1 MLVKSLILF
10 CVVCCTSGAAIP
22 TPFDPEKIIY
32 EFAFDP
38 NSELFTPISPE
49 TVKHVHGISEMDIQS
64 YDVDGQE
71 YKIHNDGGYPIP
83 EDILESS
90 SPTSATEG
98 TYKIGHES
106 TIGYFLYP
114 TSSLAS
120 EKHTIKNRLAGF
132 GNAVEERTVYRIA
145 KEAEYYY
152 FYPSPHQY
160 DPDILSTST
169 AAPSTTEAS
178 ESTAS
183 SQDISTQTSETPT
196 TETVELNTSSQ
207 DTSAS
212 KPEPDISTPTKMI
225 SLTNRTTILF
235 AIIVVL
241 IIVIVIV
248 LACLFSILREYHGIG
263 NSPSSYKITPISV

>member
-71 YKIHNDGGYPIP
+71 YKIHNDGGYLIL
-83 EDILESS
+83 EDTLESS

-114 TSSLAS
+114 TTA
-120 EKHTIKNRLAGF
+120 K
-132 GNAVEERTVYRIA
+132 AV
-145 KEAEYYY
+145 
-152 FYPSPHQY
+152 
-160 DPDILSTST
+160 D
-169 AAPSTTEAS
+169 
-178 ESTAS
+178 
-183 SQDISTQTSETPT
+183 
-196 TETVELNTSSQ
+196 
-207 DTSAS
+207 
-212 KPEPDISTPTKMI
+212 
-225 SLTNRTTILF
+225 
-235 AIIVVL
+235 
-241 IIVIVIV
+241 
-248 LACLFSILREYHGIG
+248 G
-263 NSPSSYKITPISV
+263 